1 MSRVSGK
8 SYVLY
13 VLWSNS
19 ASKFYIG
26 IAEDVDARLVQHNA
40 GVSKW
45 TAKFRPWRLVHIEEF
60 QSYSGARE
68 REILLK
74 KQKGGMGFFKLTGLD
89 PSPFRSRSTLS
100 GS

>member
-8 SYVLY
+8 PYFLY
-13 VLWSNS
+13 ILWSES
-19 ASKFYIG
+19 AGKFYIG
-26 IAEDVDARLVQHNA
+26 ITEDPHARLIQHNS

-45 TAKFRPWRLVHIEEF
+45 TAKYRPWRLVHVEEF
-60 QSYSGARE
+60 PTSTGARE

-74 KQKGGMGFFKLTGLD
+74 KQKGGNGFYKLTGPD
-89 PSPFRSRSTLS
+89 PSQFRFKAAPP

>member
-1 MSRVSGK
+1 VSRVSGK
-8 SYVLY
+8 PYLMY

-26 IAEDVDARLVQHNA
+26 ISEAVNARLVQHNT

-45 TAKFRPWRLVHIEEF
+45 TAKFRPWRPVHIEEF
-60 QSYSGARE
+60 QSYSGARK

-74 KQKGGMGFFKLTGLD
+74 KQKGGKGFFKLTGLD
-89 PSPFRSRSTLS
+89 RSAFRSRVTLS

>member
-8 SYVLY
+8 PYFLY
-13 VLWSNS
+13 VLWSES
-19 ASKFYIG
+19 VCKFYIG
-26 IAEDVDARLVQHNA
+26 ITEDPDARLIQHNS

-45 TAKFRPWRLVHIEEF
+45 TAKYRPWRLVHLEKF
-60 QSYSGARE
+60 PTYAGARE

-74 KQKGGMGFFKLTGLD
+74 KQKGGNGFYKLTGLD
-89 PSPFRSRSTLS
+89 PSHFRSKAAPP